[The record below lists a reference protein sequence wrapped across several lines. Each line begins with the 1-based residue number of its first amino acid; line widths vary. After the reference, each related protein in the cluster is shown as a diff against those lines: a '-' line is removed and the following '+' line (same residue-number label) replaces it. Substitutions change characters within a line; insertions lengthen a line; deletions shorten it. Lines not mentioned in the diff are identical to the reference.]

1 MLKVTVTFLGLIRNA
16 IGRREIEV
24 KLNRQKTIGDL
35 LEKICETYGERFQTF
50 VLDPKTHKTHR
61 HITILLN
68 DVNILSQE
76 NLNTKLKGNDRVII
90 MPVVAGG

>member
-1 MLKVTVTFLGLIRNA
+1 MLKVKVTFLGRIRSA
-16 IGRREIEV
+16 IGRREIEL
-24 KLNRQKTIGDL
+24 KLNRQRTIGDL
-35 LEKICETYGERFQTF
+35 LEKICETYGERFQTV

-76 NLNTKLKGNDRVII
+76 NLDTKLKDNDRVTI